1 MDDRE
6 MYNALTDEEQKII
19 IKIMKMMLDGIDLD
33 GILKR
38 LRFIKTFYE
47 IEIINRLDQRNTLE
61 AKKDIKALEIAIEL
75 LERSNKSAGSKEV
88 CT

>member
-47 IEIINRLDQRNTLE
+47 IEIINLIDQRSTLE
-61 AKKDIKALEIAIEL
+61 AKKDIKALDIVIAL

-88 CT
+88 CA

>member
-19 IKIMKMMLDGIDLD
+19 INIMKMMLDGMDMAD
-33 GILKR
+33 ILKR

-47 IEIINRLDQRNTLE
+47 IEIINRLDQRSTLE

-75 LERSNKSAGSKEV
+75 LERSNKK
-88 CT
+88 CRK

>member
-19 IKIMKMMLDGIDLD
+19 IKIMKIMLDGMDFDKI
-33 GILKR
+33 IKR

-47 IEIINRLDQRNTLE
+47 IEIINLIDQRSTLE
-61 AKKDIKALEIAIEL
+61 AKKDIKALEIVIAL
-75 LERSNKSAGSKEV
+75 LEERSNKK
-88 CT
+88 CRK

>member
-19 IKIMKMMLDGIDLD
+19 IQIMKMMLDGMDLN
-33 GILKR
+33 GIVKR

-47 IEIINRLDQRNTLE
+47 IEIINRIDNRSTLE

-75 LERSNKSAGSKEV
+75 LERRV
-88 CT
+88 I

>member
-33 GILKR
+33 EILKR

-47 IEIINRLDQRNTLE
+47 IEIINRIDQRSTLE

-75 LERSNKSAGSKEV
+75 LERSNKSA
-88 CT
+88 

>member
-19 IKIMKMMLDGIDLD
+19 IKIMKMMLDGMDMAD
-33 GILKR
+33 ILKR

-47 IEIINRLDQRNTLE
+47 IEIINRLDQRSTLE

-75 LERSNKSAGSKEV
+75 LERSNKK
-88 CT
+88 CRK

>member
-19 IKIMKMMLDGIDLD
+19 INIMKMMLDGMDMAD
-33 GILKR
+33 ILKR

-47 IEIINRLDQRNTLE
+47 IEIINLIDQRSTLE
-61 AKKDIKALEIAIEL
+61 AKKDIKALDTVIAL
-75 LERSNKSAGSKEV
+75 LERRV
-88 CT
+88 I

>member
-1 MDDRE
+1 MDYRE

-19 IKIMKMMLDGIDLD
+19 IEIMKMMLDGMDLD
-33 GILKR
+33 EILKR

-47 IEIINRLDQRNTLE
+47 IEIINLIDQRSTLE
-61 AKKDIKALEIAIEL
+61 AKKDIKALDIVIAL
-75 LERSNKSAGSKEV
+75 LERSNKSAGSKEI

>member
-19 IKIMKMMLDGIDLD
+19 IEIMKMMLDGMDLD
-33 GILKR
+33 EILKR

-47 IEIINRLDQRNTLE
+47 IEIINLIDQRSTLE
-61 AKKDIKALEIAIEL
+61 AKKDIKALDIVIAL
-75 LERSNKSAGSKEV
+75 LERSNKSAGSKEI

>member
-19 IKIMKMMLDGIDLD
+19 INIMKMMLDGMDLD

-47 IEIINRLDQRNTLE
+47 IEIINRFDQRNTLE

-75 LERSNKSAGSKEV
+75 LERRV
-88 CT
+88 I

>member
-19 IKIMKMMLDGIDLD
+19 IEIMKMMLDGMDLD
-33 GILKR
+33 EILKR

-47 IEIINRLDQRNTLE
+47 IEIINLIDQRSTLE
-61 AKKDIKALEIAIEL
+61 AKKDIKALDIVIAL
-75 LERSNKSAGSKEV
+75 LERSNKSAGSEEIY
-88 CT
+88 T

>member
-19 IKIMKMMLDGIDLD
+19 IKIMKMMLDGMDLN
-33 GILKR
+33 GIVKR

-47 IEIINRLDQRNTLE
+47 IEIINRIDQRSTFE

-75 LERSNKSAGSKEV
+75 LERRV
-88 CT
+88 I

>member
-19 IKIMKMMLDGIDLD
+19 IEIMKMMLDGMDLD
-33 GILKR
+33 EILKR

-47 IEIINRLDQRNTLE
+47 IEIINLIDQRSTLE
-61 AKKDIKALEIAIEL
+61 AKKDLKALDIVIAL
-75 LERSNKSAGSKEV
+75 LERSNKSAGSKEI

>member
-6 MYNALTDEEQKII
+6 MYNALTDKQQKII
-19 IKIMKMMLDGIDLD
+19 IEIMKMMLGEMDLD

-47 IEIINRLDQRNTLE
+47 IEIINQIDQRNTLE

-75 LERSNKSAGSKEV
+75 LERRV
-88 CT
+88 I

>member
-19 IKIMKMMLDGIDLD
+19 IKIMKMMLDGMDFD
-33 GILKR
+33 EILKR

-47 IEIINRLDQRNTLE
+47 IEIINLIDQRSTLE
-61 AKKDIKALEIAIEL
+61 AKKDIKALEIVIAL
-75 LERSNKSAGSKEV
+75 LEERSNKK
-88 CT
+88 CRK